1 MEEGWSTKR
10 LIRSIMTSATYRQ
23 GSIASAKAL
32 AEDPENRLLSRQN
45 RKRLDFEAMR
55 DSLLAA
61 SGKIDLTVG
70 GKSVDIL
77 AQPFTPRRTIYG
89 FVDRQNLPNMF
100 RAFDFASPDQHAPVR
115 FTNTVP
121 QQALF
126 MLNSPFVIEQA
137 KALAAKV
144 SGEAAAERR
153 VRALYR
159 AVLARE
165 ASADE
170 VKMAVSFVEG
180 ETALA
185 SSIAATK
192 PSAAGL
198 GPWEK
203 LAQVLLQMN
212 EFVFVD

>member
-1 MEEGWSTKR
+1 
-10 LIRSIMTSATYRQ
+10 L
-23 GSIASAKAL
+23 
-32 AEDPENRLLSRQN
+32 
-45 RKRLDFEAMR
+45 R

-77 AQPFTPRRTIYG
+77 SQPFSARRTIYG

-144 SGEAAAERR
+144 GGEPATEAR

-165 ASADE
+165 PSAEE

-185 SSIAATK
+185 TSISN
-192 PSAAGL
+192 PGQAGL

-203 LAQVLLQMN
+203 LAQVLLETN